1 MSKQAIRARRLPLSA
16 LLASVVTGA
25 AVLLLTSGIASG
37 SSSSAQYE
45 YGHPVPT
52 SEPTV
57 SGTAQVGQTL
67 TTTNGGWTSDSNVS
81 RYAYAWARCD
91 TNGAN
96 CVTIGGATANTY
108 KLVDADQGHRIRSYV
123 NAYNSNGN
131 TQQESNATAV
141 VAAGTSGGT
150 TTPTGKQ
157 IAAASVQLPNRLI
170 VDQVKYSANPIR
182 SRKSPTVMQVHVS
195 DSHGNSVAGAKVF
208 VEGLPYS
215 RVANMPETTTTT
227 AGWATVNLV
236 PAKFF
241 PRTGYLVLFVRAR
254 VEGQDTLGGTSTR
267 RLVQVTIGA
276 PNGS

>member
-1 MSKQAIRARRLPLSA
+1 MSKQAIRARRRPLSA
-16 LLASVVTGA
+16 LLASIVTGA

-67 TTTNGGWTSDSNVS
+67 TTTNGSWSSDSNVT
-81 RYAYAWARCD
+81 RYSYAWGRCD
-91 TNGAN
+91 TNGSN

-123 NAYNSNGN
+123 NAYNSSGN
-131 TQQESNATAV
+131 TQQDSNATAV
-141 VAAGTSGGT
+141 VTAGSSGTVTTS
-150 TTPTGKQ
+150 GKQ
-157 IAAASVQLPNRLI
+157 IEAAGVQLPNRLI

-182 SRKSPTVMQVHVS
+182 SRKSPTVMQVHVD
-195 DSHGNSVAGAKVF
+195 DSHNNSVAGAKVY

-215 RVANMPETTTTT
+215 RIASIPEVSTNSS
-227 AGWATVNLV
+227 GWATVNLV

-267 RLVQVTIGA
+267 RLVQVTIGS

>member
-1 MSKQAIRARRLPLSA
+1 MSKQAIRARRRPLSA
-16 LLASVVTGA
+16 LLASIVTGA

-45 YGHPVPT
+45 YGHPVAT
-52 SEPTV
+52 AEPTV
-57 SGTAQVGQTL
+57 SGTPQVGQTL
-67 TTTNGGWTSDSNVS
+67 TTTNGSWSSDSNVT
-81 RYAYAWARCD
+81 RYSYAWGRCD
-91 TNGAN
+91 TNGSN

-123 NAYNSNGN
+123 NAYNSSGN
-131 TQQESNATAV
+131 TQQDSNATAV
-141 VAAGTSGGT
+141 VTAGSSGTVTTS
-150 TTPTGKQ
+150 GKQ
-157 IAAASVQLPNRLI
+157 IEAAGVQLPNRLI

-182 SRKSPTVMQVHVS
+182 SRKSPTVMQVHVD
-195 DSHGNSVAGAKVF
+195 DSHNNSVAGAKVY

-215 RVANMPETTTTT
+215 RIASIPEVSTNSS
-227 AGWATVNLV
+227 GWATVNLV

-267 RLVQVTIGA
+267 RLVQVTIGS